1 MFCFSVGRARASGA
15 TDDEVADAL
24 DKEDL
29 VAQLVGIGAAVSVNQ
44 LRPESITR
52 VQKHGAYADRGT
64 KFYSLNFTVFLTS
77 RAIALLHP
85 PCKLA
90 IILPRRGPAA
100 APAARPAAAA
110 ALGGR
115 RVPPWK

>member
-44 LRPESITR
+44 LRPESIAR
-52 VQKHGAYADRGT
+52 VQEHGAYADRGT
-64 KFYSLNFTVFLTS
+64 KFYSPNFTVFLTS

-85 PCKLA
+85 PCS
-90 IILPRRGPAA
+90 
-100 APAARPAAAA
+100 
-110 ALGGR
+110 
-115 RVPPWK
+115 